1 MKKALAFILSLA
13 LIMSALV
20 FPTATLVSA
29 ETDSVE
35 AELSFSGTSTVY
47 NSGSAI
53 RTKVLKDGTV
63 AAVYYKGGIYYATS
77 TDGGITFKND
87 VQLIENATDSELA
100 KSEEVTTQTTL
111 AKEYVEK
118 YGEFGRGRLEAQNPN
133 LIELD
138 NGNIMVFYRYNTY
151 TTEPDNKPWSIY
163 YASICYQILD
173 KETGKWSDVQ
183 VMVETEREKELN
195 DSADYGFWEPDPV
208 YITDQNGNTNL
219 FVYYADTATP
229 KNLSY
234 QNIMYCVWD
243 GEGFSK
249 PATAQNGT
257 EHQSRD
263 GMSVVTKLSN
273 GTYAMVFE
281 STKTGSTET
290 TFVIKMS
297 FSEDGKS
304 WTNPVVVAKP
314 DISIKD
320 NVTADGITE
329 YAVCASP
336 YVVTLPDGRLAVS
349 YQTTDRY
356 TGKTPDRVS
365 YRVGTQV
372 AISSQVITSDTF
384 KDYSENDDFTAY
396 FTNKYNPGT
405 LGENEFSRS
414 AGLMVNGDYLYVYY
428 NHGSN
433 TWDEQG
439 KITHNKGTIDV
450 SYMQLPKADVDY
462 NDLDNYIVYQASSTG
477 TAPTDDEGKI
487 TIAAGNTTNLI
498 AAEKETQYVI
508 DTRTAVSDL
517 YSVDNYTTHGTA
529 DYTVTIGE
537 SSIATNNKQTKSMLN
552 NTAYMTDMEAEV
564 TIQGNDKGSIYAG
577 IAVHIQPDDFT
588 KGTFNTSGYSI
599 FVKRNSETG
608 LNAAEI
614 HTRYCV
620 GGSSKYEDVV
630 TMTTALDSA
639 DIGLRLRLFV
649 AVYGDDIVIK
659 LFDST
664 GATQYGETLTYPLD
678 YTTIYT
684 ATECY
689 ESGAVALI
697 TNGAHT
703 FTDLEVYDVTTSKTD
718 AKVMTQATDLK
729 AHGVFTMLET
739 PNTMYAG
746 FDFRVQQAAA
756 ATRGINGYSVK
767 LLQSSDTAKL
777 KLEFTRYGINSSGD
791 AYANLGSI
799 QGDIS
804 SILTDGTS
812 AGAKIIMDAIVK
824 GETLTVTVTNY
835 NDTAKTATA
844 TFDLTAETTYANVTY
859 DTYYERGGFGIYKH
873 GTGTITV
880 EDVEFT
886 VLPVEDVN
894 NIDESLYT
902 LYTPEGSTGLTVED
916 EAFVSAEAVAKKA
929 ILKDAAVTDFSADA
943 TYEIGSDGGLK
954 AGIIFRAQNV
964 GNGTDDMEGYSVVLY
979 KTPNA
984 SNNSCIIMYLYKWGR
999 TADGSLAYL
1008 GPVNSMQDHS
1018 TLFSAYPDTV
1028 GNKLA
1033 AAGIKVKLYVSVEG
1047 DNVTASFD
1055 VLDDENRIAASS
1067 DTATFALTPE
1077 EPFAKE
1083 ADATT
1088 YNAGAIGL
1096 SISSKGKIC
1105 DFNVDYDEYGQ
1116 QLLDADN
1123 FTYYSSNKN
1132 TFATLTDETIYSK
1145 TGGYKRLVDWS
1156 KNINTFKMSSTFTV
1170 YSESAPSFGFDFG
1183 LDKNNFNIPTYA
1195 DTENAGSA
1203 NVVVATADTQYNSG
1217 YRVTFSRRTATDH
1230 TNDLLIY
1237 LNIYTSDGNGG
1248 YTSENYYSTITDF
1261 FKEYYD
1267 ANDNKYKGAEI
1278 DVVVSLDKKG
1288 TLVATASL
1296 VGYTAT
1302 GSYTK
1307 SGLSAFGSYGFY
1319 MSNGGTLSNTKVFGH
1334 NESAY
1339 ITAADCINGSVYAAI
1354 NSGAAKVGD
1363 DVKIVP
1369 VADDGYRV
1377 DTVYTNVSGEA
1388 TEITKTESGYVFAK
1402 EYGATEISATF
1413 FMIGDIYKDGKVDGV
1428 DITCLRKDLLEAE
1441 DYDAKYTDVNGDEAV
1456 NIKDL
1461 VRIKKIAVEITE

>member
-229 KNLSY
+229 KKLSY

-263 GMSVVTKLSN
+263 GMSVVTKLSD
-273 GTYAMVFE
+273 GKYAMVFE

-304 WTNPVVVAKP
+304 WTAPVVVAKP
-314 DISIKD
+314 DKAITDSS
-320 NVTADGITE
+320 TGATE

-336 YVVTLPDGRLAVS
+336 YIVTLPDGKVAIS

-450 SYMQLPKADVDY
+450 SYMQLPEADVDY

-529 DYTVTIGE
+529 DYTVTLGE

-729 AHGVFTMLET
+729 AHGVFNLSSTQPSENL
-739 PNTMYAG
+739 YAG
-746 FDFRVQQAAA
+746 FTFRVQDAAA
-756 ATRGINGYSVK
+756 ATRGINGYAIR
-767 LLQSSDTAKL
+767 LIQSKTVTAFS
-777 KLEFTRYGINSSGD
+777 LEF
-791 AYANLGSI
+791 
-799 QGDIS
+799 
-804 SILTDGTS
+804 
-812 AGAKIIMDAIVK
+812 AI
-824 GETLTVTVTNY
+824 
-835 NDTAKTATA
+835 
-844 TFDLTAETTYANVTY
+844 
-859 DTYYERGGFGIYKH
+859 
-873 GTGTITV
+873 
-880 EDVEFT
+880 
-886 VLPVEDVN
+886 
-894 NIDESLYT
+894 
-902 LYTPEGSTGLTVED
+902 
-916 EAFVSAEAVAKKA
+916 
-929 ILKDAAVTDFSADA
+929 
-943 TYEIGSDGGLK
+943 
-954 AGIIFRAQNV
+954 
-964 GNGTDDMEGYSVVLY
+964 
-979 KTPNA
+979 
-984 SNNSCIIMYLYKWGR
+984 
-999 TADGSLAYL
+999 
-1008 GPVNSMQDHS
+1008 
-1018 TLFSAYPDTV
+1018 
-1028 GNKLA
+1028 
-1033 AAGIKVKLYVSVEG
+1033 
-1047 DNVTASFD
+1047 
-1055 VLDDENRIAASS
+1055 
-1067 DTATFALTPE
+1067 
-1077 EPFAKE
+1077 
-1083 ADATT
+1083 
-1088 YNAGAIGL
+1088 
-1096 SISSKGKIC
+1096 
-1105 DFNVDYDEYGQ
+1105 
-1116 QLLDADN
+1116 
-1123 FTYYSSNKN
+1123 
-1132 TFATLTDETIYSK
+1132 
-1145 TGGYKRLVDWS
+1145 
-1156 KNINTFKMSSTFTV
+1156 
-1170 YSESAPSFGFDFG
+1170 
-1183 LDKNNFNIPTYA
+1183 
-1195 DTENAGSA
+1195 
-1203 NVVVATADTQYNSG
+1203 
-1217 YRVTFSRRTATDH
+1217 
-1230 TNDLLIY
+1230 
-1237 LNIYTSDGNGG
+1237 
-1248 YTSENYYSTITDF
+1248 
-1261 FKEYYD
+1261 
-1267 ANDNKYKGAEI
+1267 
-1278 DVVVSLDKKG
+1278 
-1288 TLVATASL
+1288 
-1296 VGYTAT
+1296 
-1302 GSYTK
+1302 
-1307 SGLSAFGSYGFY
+1307 
-1319 MSNGGTLSNTKVFGH
+1319 
-1334 NESAY
+1334 
-1339 ITAADCINGSVYAAI
+1339 
-1354 NSGAAKVGD
+1354 
-1363 DVKIVP
+1363 
-1369 VADDGYRV
+1369 
-1377 DTVYTNVSGEA
+1377 
-1388 TEITKTESGYVFAK
+1388 
-1402 EYGATEISATF
+1402 
-1413 FMIGDIYKDGKVDGV
+1413 
-1428 DITCLRKDLLEAE
+1428 
-1441 DYDAKYTDVNGDEAV
+1441 
-1456 NIKDL
+1456 
-1461 VRIKKIAVEITE
+1461 

>member
-229 KNLSY
+229 EKLSY
-234 QNIMYCVWD
+234 QHIMYTVWD
-243 GEGFSK
+243 EENDTFST
-249 PATAQNGT
+249 PEIAQNGIDHT
-257 EHQSRD
+257 SRD
-263 GMSVVTKLSN
+263 GMSVVTKLSDGN
-273 GTYAMVFE
+273 YAMVFE

-304 WTNPVVVAKP
+304 WTAPVVVAKP
-314 DISIKD
+314 DKAITDSS
-320 NVTADGITE
+320 TGATE

-336 YVVTLPDGRLAVS
+336 YIVTLPDGKVAIS

-356 TGKTPDRVS
+356 TGKIPDRVS

-450 SYMQLPKADVDY
+450 SYMQLPEADVDY

-529 DYTVTIGE
+529 DYYTVTIGE

-552 NTAYMTDMEAEV
+552 NTADMTDMEAEV

-639 DIGLRLRLFV
+639 DIELKLRLFV

-697 TNGAHT
+697 TNGVHT
-703 FTDLEVYDVTTSKTD
+703 FTDLEVYNVTTSKTD

-902 LYTPEGSTGLTVED
+902 LYTPENSIELTVED

-1105 DFNVDYDEYGQ
+1105 DFNVDYDEYAENIYDMSK
-1116 QLLDADN
+1116 L
-1123 FTYYSSNKN
+1123 TKYSSTDDSLVLDSINNK
-1132 TFATLTDETIYSK
+1132 IYSTTSGNK
-1145 TGGYKRLVDWS
+1145 QAVQLNAYTESFSFESIAKSSGGGTLKV
-1156 KNINTFKMSSTFTV
+1156 
-1170 YSESAPSFGFDFG
+1170 GFDFG
-1183 LDKNNFNIPTYA
+1183 LNADEFTAETIPGAY
-1195 DTENAGSA
+1195 EAGQ
-1203 NVVVATADTQYNSG
+1203 TFTG
-1217 YRVTFSRRTATDH
+1217 YRVFLRRDAAASKGARAVLYLYKYTCEDGVYSYKRVTFAADTTFFSDYTVEGNAAEYKNIEVAFNVTLDDNNTLTATAYVKDH
-1230 TNDLLIY
+1230 PEKILTITVNDIVAAGAFGFY
-1237 LNIYTSDGNGG
+1237 ISDGGAIN
-1248 YTSENYYSTITDF
+1248 YPEICNNNSKTFITS
-1261 FKEYYD
+1261 
-1267 ANDNKYKGAEI
+1267 
-1278 DVVVSLDKKG
+1278 
-1288 TLVATASL
+1288 
-1296 VGYTAT
+1296 
-1302 GSYTK
+1302 
-1307 SGLSAFGSYGFY
+1307 
-1319 MSNGGTLSNTKVFGH
+1319 
-1334 NESAY
+1334 
-1339 ITAADCINGSVYAAI
+1339 ADCTNGSVYAAI

-1377 DTVYTNVSGEA
+1377 DTVYTNVNDETA
-1388 TEITKTESGYVFAK
+1388 EIAKTENGYVFKKA
-1402 EYGATEISATF
+1402 YGATEISATF